1 MRAII
6 KELFKEVTNISMDAR
21 ELSKAINVPID
32 SILERVNSYN
42 ERDPYYKSLHDG
54 LPIKDGYK
62 IYDRAHI
69 DIVLSHFCTSYRE
82 TIVMLNYLNKDSD
95 TYCRWSIEYATRL
108 HQLH

>member
-6 KELFKEVTNISMDAR
+6 KEMFKEVTNIRMDAR

-32 SILERVNSYN
+32 SILERVDSFN
-42 ERDPYYKSLHDG
+42 ENHPDYKLLHDE

-69 DIVLSHFCTSYRE
+69 DMILIHFCTSYHE

-108 HQLH
+108 HQVH